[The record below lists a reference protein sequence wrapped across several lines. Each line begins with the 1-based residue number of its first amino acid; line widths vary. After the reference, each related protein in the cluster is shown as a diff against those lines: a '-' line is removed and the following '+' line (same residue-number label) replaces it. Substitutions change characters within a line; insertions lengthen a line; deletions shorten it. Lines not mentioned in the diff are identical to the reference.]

1 MTPAELQHALE
12 QQQAENAAL
21 RAALAKATS
30 APGPAVASPL
40 PNYQQLVL
48 LMQQL
53 YPAVLLT
60 DANRRVTWVNEGFTA
75 LCGFALHEVVGLLP
89 ETFMRPDLDDPATVA
104 YIEAGIRNREPF
116 QYEVRNPRA
125 GNAPGWI
132 RVKVQPVVNEQGE
145 AVLAGLLEDI
155 TEWKESQL
163 ALVENEQRF
172 RALAENVPVVLY
184 EWRQNFDGTF
194 GTNYMSPKMFELFG
208 VPTTDFSDVLKY
220 SYPEDLPALWQSI
233 EEATRTQ
240 TPWFYE
246 GRVAVPG
253 QPLRWVR
260 GSSVLTGRDETGVN
274 YSGILQDITPLKQAL
289 RETDLRW
296 RLAVEGF
303 GDGIWEQNL
312 LNPALVTYSAE
323 YKAMLGYQE
332 DEFPDGY
339 ASFTTH
345 IHPEDLES
353 TVRTINA
360 YLQGNAALLV
370 VEFRMRCKDGTYKW
384 ILSRGLVTEHAPN
397 GEPLIF
403 SGTHTDISELK
414 KAQEALDASTRR
426 LSTVIANFQD
436 GLVLEDENRRIV
448 LTNEAFCNLL
458 AVPTLP
464 PQLIGKDG
472 GWLTEGS
479 KAYIKDPQHYVA
491 RIEAL
496 LKHRQPVVGD
506 AISLLDGRTIQRD
519 FAPIFDQSRYIGHLW
534 KYADITVRTQANE
547 ELKRREEKYRG
558 IIENMSLGLVE
569 ADLDDHLLYANHSFC
584 SMTGFCT
591 DELVGSQISSLLLS
605 GEDLALVESKK
616 EIRKQGIIDSYEI
629 AVTTKSGE
637 IKWLLVS
644 GAPLYDD
651 RQRLIGS
658 IGIYL
663 DVTPQKRLEASLR
676 EAKGLAEISSRA
688 KQDFLANMSHEIRT
702 PMNAI
707 LGMSQLLTKTELDS
721 SQTSY
726 LHAITAS
733 AENLLVIINDI
744 LDLSKI
750 EAGRMAIEKIGFS
763 PERVAVQVEKTL
775 VYKAE
780 EKGLSFKTRIG
791 PGVPPV
797 LLGDPYRIAQILLNL
812 AGNSVKFTEKGSV
825 SVSCELVQLLDEG
838 EALIEFTVKDT
849 GIGIDAEYLA
859 EVFEDFSQEDSSV
872 SRKFGGTGLGLSIS
886 KNLVELLGGTLLIES
901 QKNRGT
907 TSRFTLRLPV
917 GTGTDVPQKDEADT
931 SSLMPALQ
939 GKRILL
945 VEDNVFNRMLANI
958 FLTNAGME
966 VTEAENGQVA
976 VRLAE
981 NEAFDLVLMDLQM
994 PLMNGYVATAMLRQQ
1009 LTLTVPIIA
1018 LTANAIKGE
1027 RGKCLAAGMN
1037 DYLTKPFQ
1045 EASLVKLVYDWTV
1058 GPLSRVPASPQE
1070 GPATR

>member
-21 RAALAKATS
+21 RVALAKATS
-30 APGPAVASPL
+30 APGPASPL

-53 YPAVLLT
+53 CSAVLLT
-60 DANRRVTWVNEGFTA
+60 DANGRVAWANEGFST
-75 LCGFALHEVVGLLP
+75 LCGFELHEVVGRLP
-89 ETFMRPDLDDPATVA
+89 ETFLHPDLDDPATVA
-104 YIEAGIRNREPF
+104 YIEAGLRNRVPF
-116 QYEVRNPRA
+116 QFEVPNPRA
-125 GNAPGWI
+125 SNASCWI

-145 AVLAGLLEDI
+145 AVMACLLEDI

-163 ALVENEQRF
+163 ALAENEQRF

-194 GTNYMSPKMFELFG
+194 GTTYMSPKLSELFG
-208 VPTTDFSDVLKY
+208 IPVTDFSDALKY
-220 SYPEDLPALWQSI
+220 AYFEDMPALWQSI

-253 QPLRWVR
+253 QPLRWIR

-274 YSGILQDITPLKQAL
+274 YSGILQDITPLRQAL
-289 RETDLRW
+289 READLRW

-312 LNPALVTYSAE
+312 SNPALVTYSAD

-339 ASFTTH
+339 ASFASH
-345 IHPEDLES
+345 IHPEDLAS
-353 TVRTINA
+353 TVRAINA
-360 YLQGNAALLV
+360 CLRGDVTLLV
-370 VEFRMRCKDGTYKW
+370 VEFRMRCKDGSYKW
-384 ILSRGLVTEHAPN
+384 ILSRGLVTERAPD

-414 KAQEALDASTRR
+414 KAQEALDASMRR
-426 LSTVIANFQD
+426 LSTVITNFQD

-448 LTNEAFCNLL
+448 LTNEAFCSLL
-458 AVPTLP
+458 AVPTAP
-464 PQLIGKDG
+464 AQLIGKDG

-479 KAYIKDPQHYVA
+479 KASIKNPQQYVA
-491 RIEAL
+491 RIKEL
-496 LKHRQPVVGD
+496 LKQRQPVVGD
-506 AISLLDGRTIQRD
+506 VLTLLDGRTLQRD

-534 KYADITVRTQANE
+534 KYADITIRTQASE

-569 ADLDDHLLYANHSFC
+569 ADLEDHLLYVNQSFC

-591 DELVGSQISSLLLS
+591 EELMGRQLSPLLLS

-616 EIRKQGIIDSYEI
+616 ELRQQGIADSYEI

-644 GAPLYDD
+644 AAPLYDD
-651 RQRLIGS
+651 HQRLIGF

-663 DVTPQKRLEASLR
+663 DVTPQKRLEANLR

-707 LGMSQLLTKTELDS
+707 LGMSQLLTKTALDS

-780 EKGLSFKTRIG
+780 EKGLCFETRIG

-797 LLGDPYRIAQILLNL
+797 LLGDPYRITQILLNL
-812 AGNSVKFTEKGSV
+812 AGNAVKFTEKGGV
-825 SVSCELVQLLDEG
+825 NVSCELVQLLDEG
-838 EALIEFTVKDT
+838 EALIEFMVKDN

-859 EVFEDFSQEDSSV
+859 QVFEDFSQEDSSV
-872 SRKFGGTGLGLSIS
+872 SRKFGGTGLGLGIS
-886 KNLVELLGGTLLIES
+886 KNLVELLGGTLRIES
-901 QKNRGT
+901 QKNSGT
-907 TSRFTLRLPV
+907 TSRFTLCLPV
-917 GTGTDVPQKDEADT
+917 GTTADVPQKDEADT
-931 SSLMPALQ
+931 SSLLPALR

-976 VRLAE
+976 VTLAE
-981 NEAFDLVLMDLQM
+981 SQAFDLILMDLQM

-1018 LTANAIKGE
+1018 LTANAITGE

-1045 EASLVKLVYDWTV
+1045 EAALVKLVHDWTV
-1058 GPLSRVPASPQE
+1058 GPLSRVPASPE
-1070 GPATR
+1070 TGPGGR